1 MAKAIDYDAIINSLA
16 QTVLAPGA
24 PKCSGWD
31 PDDPAGCWTHDG
43 PAPKCIDY
51 CDGFRLFERYE
62 EAEDYGAG
70 LGRKVTFTLGFDAE
84 AAMWA
89 VTPLNGTYGS

>member
-1 MAKAIDYDAIINSLA
+1 MDAIANAARLMNS
-16 QTVLAPGA
+16 PGA
-24 PKCSGWD
+24 PKCPGWD

-43 PAPKCIDY
+43 PTDEGVDY

-62 EAEDYGAG
+62 EAKEYGAG
-70 LGRKVTFTLGFDAE
+70 LGSKVTFNLGFDLE
-84 AAMWA
+84 ANMWV